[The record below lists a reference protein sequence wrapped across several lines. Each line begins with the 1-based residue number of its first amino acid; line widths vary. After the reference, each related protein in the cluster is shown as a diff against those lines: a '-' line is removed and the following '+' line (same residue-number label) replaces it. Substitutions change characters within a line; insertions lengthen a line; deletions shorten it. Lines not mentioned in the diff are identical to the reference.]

1 MSSKGIG
8 HDGFKSKVIG
18 KLIPIRDNVLVT
30 DMEFGE
36 RKIGMF
42 VLPSD
47 DGKSEGVR
55 HRWARVWAVGAEQK
69 DVKVGD
75 WILLEHGRWTRGVT
89 VVQEDGSEI
98 IIRRADLNGIL
109 MVSDGKPD
117 ENILNTFSGHSK
129 VEHQQWDP
137 ASFASPSFEQ

>member
-18 KLIPIRDNVLVT
+18 KLIPIRDHILLT

-55 HRWARVWAVGAEQK
+55 HRWARVWAVGPEQK
-69 DVKVGD
+69 DIKVGE
-75 WILLEHGRWTRGVT
+75 WVLLEHGRWTRGIT
-89 VVQEDGSEI
+89 VEENGEDI
-98 IIRRADLNGIL
+98 IVRRADNKAIL
-109 MVSDGKPD
+109 LVSDERPD
-117 ENILNTFSGHSK
+117 ENILNTFGGHSK

>member
-1 MSSKGIG
+1 MNLKGIG
-8 HDGFKSKVIG
+8 HEGFRSKVIG
-18 KLIPIRDNVLVT
+18 KLIPIRDHILLT

-55 HRWARVWAVGAEQK
+55 HRWARVWAVGPEQK
-69 DVKVGD
+69 DIKVGE
-75 WILLEHGRWTRGVT
+75 WVLLEHGRWTRGIT
-89 VVQEDGSEI
+89 VEENGEDI
-98 IIRRADLNGIL
+98 IVRRADNKAIL
-109 MVSDGKPD
+109 IVTDEKPD
-117 ENILNTFSGHSK
+117 ETLLNTFGGHSK

-137 ASFASPSFEQ
+137 ASFSNPSFEQ